1 MTDRVQLIW
10 LAPSEREKLIDY
22 KFVVVDAEQVLTGNY
37 NWGHKNSPK
46 EEALTIHKDSPT
58 LLQGFVEEFE
68 YLSVLNQL
76 SKTAP
81 RPKNAIGELLRKLN
95 ILKVLLSIGD
105 TEFIHLR
112 LQILETYISDEN
124 IQSIHQAILQKDF
137 EAALALIKTFI
148 QQHQVL
154 QACIEPPVEHLQ
166 REIQR
171 LEEEIASISQEFNE
185 TQKVI
190 HEFSKLHSEE
200 LGDLLQ
206 KILFQSKIKAAY
218 EAKQDAENSEKQ
230 AEFEEAK
237 SDHEEYS
244 KSFEASK
251 KQKLNTLSKA
261 EKKELKKLY
270 RQTSLRCHP
279 DRVVDDLHDQAEE
292 IFVELNKAY
301 KSNDLERVREISEQ
315 MKAGTMLSKSET
327 ITELKKLA
335 STVTSLKQ
343 KLEDWLS
350 KLDVLK
356 AQPTYKTISNI
367 EDWTVYF
374 AETKVIL
381 GDQLTRLLDFN
392 EGIAEKASVQQL
404 LE

>member
-1 MTDRVQLIW
+1 MISIK
-10 LAPSEREKLIDY
+10 AFI
-22 KFVVVDAEQVLTGNY
+22 NY
-37 NWGHKNSPK
+37 H
-46 EEALTIHKDSPT
+46 
-58 LLQGFVEEFE
+58 
-68 YLSVLNQL
+68 
-76 SKTAP
+76 
-81 RPKNAIGELLRKLN
+81 N
-95 ILKVLLSIGD
+95 I
-105 TEFIHLR
+105 
-112 LQILETYISDEN
+112 
-124 IQSIHQAILQKDF
+124 
-137 EAALALIKTFI
+137 
-148 QQHQVL
+148 L

-171 LEEEIASISQEFNE
+171 LEEEIAAISQEFNE

-190 HEFSKLHSEE
+190 HEFSKLHSEA

-218 EAKQDAENSEKQ
+218 EAKQDAANSEKQ

-301 KSNDLERVREISEQ
+301 KANDLERVREISEQ
-315 MKAGTMLSKSET
+315 MKSGTMLSKSET

-335 STVTSLKQ
+335 STANSLKQ
-343 KLEDWLS
+343 KLQDWLS
-350 KLDVLK
+350 KLEVLK

-367 EDWTVYF
+367 DDWTVYF
-374 AETKVIL
+374 SETKVIL
-381 GDQLTRLLDFN
+381 NDQLTRLIAFN
-392 EGIAEKASVQQL
+392 EEIEADTAVQQL
-404 LE
+404 LIDK